1 MQSPF
6 LQAVFR
12 DTPSN
17 FAPVFNVPLP
27 SLTII
32 DFWRL
37 VVGRDTFSALAPT
50 LGRYQKNCLCDPLPL
65 FMAFSMIP
73 KYVTFE
79 LLLRSAFVAGVDW
92 GLTLGLNQLVL
103 HTVRGIRWDLVG
115 PSSPKFR
122 VSAKGFK
129 VRTNVFRVGGRNV
142 ILYVAIDVNYHP
154 IRGCRVTKS
163 WSYHISY
170 LVWRETNT
178 TAYVYAAYS
187 RGRP

>member
-1 MQSPF
+1 M
-6 LQAVFR
+6 
-12 DTPSN
+12 
-17 FAPVFNVPLP
+17 
-27 SLTII
+27 
-32 DFWRL
+32 
-37 VVGRDTFSALAPT
+37 VGRDTFSALAPT

-92 GLTLGLNQLVL
+92 GLRLGLNQLVL
-103 HTVRGIRWDLVG
+103 HTVRGIKWDLVG

-142 ILYVAIDVNYHP
+142 ILYVAVDVNYHP

-163 WSYHISY
+163 WSYHVSY
-170 LVWRETNT
+170 GEKPPPHTYMQPTAGVAHKATLPPFELLLRLEGRT
-178 TAYVYAAYS
+178 T
-187 RGRP
+187 